1 MSSAFAVMGVECRV
15 ESRLQNPH
23 VTVVTVS
30 QTHSDSAEE
39 DVRLPLSSLDQGI
52 VLCEQS
58 REMTVHFE
66 ASLAD
71 PIDGARFERAVR
83 TVMEHSYRLRSRVVI
98 KRWTSNSLRWSD
110 RPASAVVDV
119 AEVQCTRADLPEVRD
134 AFVSR
139 GFDVTDDPLVRFLIA
154 DHGPEGSTLIA
165 LSHHVVSDGTG
176 MWAVILQIAE
186 QYGRQGDVES
196 HRSEE
201 APSGDEDHSVTVAV
215 PSPAGTAEQQGV
227 GTFRAIIDAAR
238 AIWNAPRP
246 ERLSA
251 RGAERTDEVVV
262 ELRIIE
268 GPVVEA
274 ISGSALMNSVP
285 GATLNDVLLLA
296 FHRTLADWNSR
307 CGQSPDQISVTV
319 PINQRPRGDTTL
331 RNSAGQGS
339 TVTSREQRGDDQIGL
354 RSVVEQTR
362 AIKQDRERSDPSSSV
377 GSLWFMPT
385 GLRALIPRVVGLI
398 SRERFLNT
406 SRLSNMGRV
415 DLPVSG
421 LRFIDVWFS
430 VPARMPQGATVGV
443 VQSGPNITLALRCC
457 RRLWDRPAA
466 KEFADLFVEEL
477 LRISRV

>member
-1 MSSAFAVMGVECRV
+1 M
-15 ESRLQNPH
+15 
-23 VTVVTVS
+23 S
-30 QTHSDSAEE
+30 QTHSDIADHEA
-39 DVRLPLSSLDQGI
+39 RPPLSSLDQGI
-52 VLCEQS
+52 VLCEQG

-66 ASLAD
+66 ATLTDS
-71 PIDGARFERAVR
+71 IDGARFRRAVGS
-83 TVMEHSYRLRSRVVI
+83 VLAESYRLRSRVVI

-110 RPASAVVDV
+110 RPASSVVDV
-119 AEVQCTRADLPEVRD
+119 TEVECTRADLSEIRD

-139 GFDVTDDPLVRFLIA
+139 GFDVTADPLVRFLIA

-176 MWAVILQIAE
+176 MWAVILRIAD
-186 QYGRQGDVES
+186 QYGREGDIEP
-196 HRSEE
+196 HPPQE
-201 APSGDEDHSVTVAV
+201 AFPADEDHSVSVAS
-215 PSPAGTAEQQGV
+215 PSPAEEAAQQGV

-238 AIWNAPRP
+238 AIRNAPRP

-251 RGAERTDEVVV
+251 RGAGRTDDALV
-262 ELRIIE
+262 ELRIVD

-274 ISGSALMNSVP
+274 ITGSTLIRSVP

-296 FHRTLADWNSR
+296 FHRALADWNSR
-307 CGQSPDQISVTV
+307 CGQHPDQISVTV
-319 PINQRPRGDTTL
+319 PINQRRRGDTTL

-339 TVTSREQRGDDQIGL
+339 TVTSREQRGDEQIGL

-415 DLPVSG
+415 DLSVSG
-421 LRFIDVWFS
+421 LRFTDVWFS

-466 KEFADLFVEEL
+466 QEFADLFVAEL
-477 LRISRV
+477 QRISRL